1 MLYRY
6 FVLIIG
12 ASALLIGVQ
21 IPNFV
26 TQYQQ
31 RLDAQLTEALV
42 YYVQFE
48 EIAERY
54 FEGDMQALIR
64 KHETSTEEVFRAEAR
79 PLRELVER
87 VARYRYQQAQ
97 LDSSSFPE
105 QVWFVATQADPELR
119 ASTWRTYSFNVPLT
133 QQAVITGAVFALLLV
148 LLLDCCGGL
157 LKACA
162 RRLRRPQRQRR

>member
-12 ASALLIGVQ
+12 ATALLIGVQ

-54 FEGDMQALIR
+54 FDGDMQALIR
-64 KHETSTEEVFRAEAR
+64 KHETSTEEVFRAEAQ
-79 PLRELVER
+79 PLRDLVER

-97 LDSSSFPE
+97 LNASYPE
-105 QVWFVATQADPELR
+105 QLWFIATQADPELR

-133 QQAVITGAVFALLLV
+133 QQAVITGGLFALLLV
-148 LLLDCCGGL
+148 LLLDCCAGAM
-157 LKACA
+157 KAGA
-162 RRLRRPQRQRR
+162 RRLHRPRRQRH

>member
-26 TQYQQ
+26 TQYKQ

-54 FEGDMQALIR
+54 FDGDMQALIR
-64 KHETSTEEVFRAEAR
+64 KHETSPEDVFRAEAR

-87 VARYRYQQAQ
+87 VARYRYQQDQ
-97 LDSSSFPE
+97 LDTSYPG
-105 QVWFVATQADPELR
+105 QIWFLATQADPELR
-119 ASTWRTYSFNVPLT
+119 ANTWRMYSFNVPLT
-133 QQAVITGAVFALLLV
+133 QQAVITGALFALLLV
-148 LLLDCCGGL
+148 LLLDVCSGL
-157 LKACA
+157 LKACVH
-162 RRLRRPQRQRR
+162 RLRRPKRRRR